1 MKAASATAT
10 ASSEDAPR
18 RKKKKKLKPSERRL
32 KLRGHVWP
40 GVEKK
45 IWDRKENDGF
55 ITIPKLLAL
64 ICSLMKQIAAN
75 DPSRVYLDLWC
86 RSFDEGIIERIDE
99 DEAAFSAGYV
109 GTRAKRTWME
119 HMYQLDA
126 LGFIKIA
133 PHGNS
138 PIGHVLILNPLL
150 VVHELRH
157 KPKSKVSDEWWNAY
171 VARASVIGAV
181 LPSDADDV
189 DDEDDDD

>member
-1 MKAASATAT
+1 MEAGSATAM
-10 ASSEDAPR
+10 ASSESDAPR

-32 KLRGHVWP
+32 KLREQLWAGM
-40 GVEKK
+40 EKQ
-45 IWDRKENDGF
+45 IWDRRENDGF
-55 ITIPKLLAL
+55 ITVPKLLSL
-64 ICSLMKQIAAN
+64 ICSLMKQIASN

-99 DEAAFSAGYV
+99 DEAAFSSGYV

-119 HMYQLDA
+119 HMYQLAA

-157 KPKSKVSDEWWNAY
+157 KPKSKVPDEWWNAY

-181 LPSDADDV
+181 LPSDGDDDLTD
-189 DDEDDDD
+189 DDE